1 MYAERKTITLTADAS
16 GNVTD
21 YIPVEYECIVT
32 ANDRVKFVISNGGN
46 AKSGTFTVV
55 YG

>member
-1 MYAERKTITLTADAS
+1 MYAERKTIALTTDAS
-16 GNVTD
+16 GNVTG
-21 YIPVEYECIVT
+21 YIPVEYGRIVT

-46 AKSGTFTVV
+46 AKPGTFTII